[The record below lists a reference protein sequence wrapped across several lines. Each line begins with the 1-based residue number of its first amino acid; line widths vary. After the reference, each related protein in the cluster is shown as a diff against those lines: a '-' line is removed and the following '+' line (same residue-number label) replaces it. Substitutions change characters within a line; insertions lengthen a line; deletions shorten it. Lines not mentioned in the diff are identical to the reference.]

1 MVRKIPMRKIP
12 WRLMGK
18 EKYLER
24 VKDLV
29 NRSPY
34 YQLLGIE
41 IVKMGKGASTLR
53 MRFKKELTHA
63 YGMMHGGAIASLADS
78 AVAMALITLVD
89 PSDRI
94 TTIEFKV
101 NFVAP
106 VNEGKLTAHAK
117 ILHRGGKTAVGD
129 VEVFDGNGGLIAKV
143 IATYS
148 IMKVI

>member
-1 MVRKIPMRKIP
+1 MKRKVP

-18 EKYLER
+18 EKYLAQ

-41 IVKMGKGASTLR
+41 IVKMRKGVSTLR
-53 MRFKKELTHA
+53 MRFRKELTHA
-63 YGMMHGGAIASLADS
+63 LGMMHGGAIASLADS

-106 VNEGKLTAHAK
+106 VEEGKLTAQAK

-129 VEVFDGNGGLIAKV
+129 VEVLNQKGDLVAKV

-148 IMKVI
+148 IKKVV

>member
-1 MVRKIPMRKIP
+1 MRKVP

-18 EKYLER
+18 EKYLAQ

-41 IVKMGKGASTLR
+41 IVKMRKGVSTLR
-53 MRFKKELTHA
+53 MRFRKELTHA
-63 YGMMHGGAIASLADS
+63 LGMMHGGAIASLADS

-106 VNEGKLTAHAK
+106 VEEGKLTAQAK

-129 VEVFDGNGGLIAKV
+129 VEVLNEKGDLVAKV

-148 IMKVI
+148 IKKVV

>member
-1 MVRKIPMRKIP
+1 MRKVA
-12 WRLMGK
+12 WKVMGK
-18 EKYLER
+18 EKYLEQVR
-24 VKDLV
+24 DLV

-41 IVKMGKGASTLR
+41 IVKMRKGHATLQI
-53 MRFKKELTHA
+53 RFRKELTHA
-63 YGMMHGGAIASLADS
+63 LGRMHGGAIASLADS

-106 VNEGKLTAHAK
+106 VEAGRLTAQAK

-129 VEVFDGNGGLIAKV
+129 VEVLNEKGTLVAKV

-148 IMKVI
+148 IKKMI

>member
-1 MVRKIPMRKIP
+1 MRNVP
-12 WRLMGK
+12 WKVMEK
-18 EKYLER
+18 EKYLEQ

-41 IVKMGKGASTLR
+41 IVKMKKGMAILR
-53 MRFKKELTHA
+53 MRFRRELTHA
-63 YGMMHGGAIASLADS
+63 LGLMHGGAIASLADS

-106 VNEGKLTAHAK
+106 VDEGKLTAQAK

-129 VEVFDGNGGLIAKV
+129 VDVLNEKGGLVAKV

-148 IMKVI
+148 IKKTF

>member
-1 MVRKIPMRKIP
+1 MRKVP

-18 EKYLER
+18 EKYLAQ

-41 IVKMGKGASTLR
+41 VIKMRNGTATLR
-53 MRFKKELTHA
+53 MQFRKELTHA
-63 YGMMHGGAIASLADS
+63 LGMMHGGAIASLADS

-106 VNEGKLTAHAK
+106 VEEGKLTAQAN
-117 ILHRGGKTAVGD
+117 ILHRGSKTAVGD
-129 VEVFDGNGGLIAKV
+129 VEVLNEKGSLVAKV

-148 IMKVI
+148 IKKVI

>member
-1 MVRKIPMRKIP
+1 MRKVP

-18 EKYLER
+18 EKYLAQ

-41 IVKMGKGASTLR
+41 IVKMRKGASTLR
-53 MRFKKELTHA
+53 MRFRKELTHA
-63 YGMMHGGAIASLADS
+63 LGMMHGGAIASLADS

-94 TTIEFKV
+94 TTIEFKI

-106 VNEGKLTAHAK
+106 VEEGKLTAQAK

-129 VEVFDGNGGLIAKV
+129 VEVLNEKGSLVAKV

-148 IMKVI
+148 IKKVI

>member
-1 MVRKIPMRKIP
+1 MRKAP

-18 EKYLER
+18 EKYLDQ

-41 IVKMGKGASTLR
+41 IVKMRRGDATVR
-53 MRFKKELTHA
+53 MRFRKELTHA
-63 YGMMHGGAIASLADS
+63 LGMMHGGAIASLADS
-78 AVAMALITLVD
+78 AGAMALITLVD
-89 PSDRI
+89 PNDRI

-106 VNEGKLTAHAK
+106 VDAGKLTAQAK

-129 VEVFDGNGGLIAKV
+129 VAVLDEKGKLVAKV

-148 IMKVI
+148 IKKMI

>member
-1 MVRKIPMRKIP
+1 MKRKVP

-18 EKYLER
+18 EKYLAQ

-41 IVKMGKGASTLR
+41 IVKMRKGVSTLR
-53 MRFKKELTHA
+53 MRFRKELTHA
-63 YGMMHGGAIASLADS
+63 LGMMHGGAIASLADS

-106 VNEGKLTAHAK
+106 VEEGRLTAQAK

-129 VEVFDGNGGLIAKV
+129 VEVLNEKGDLVAKV

-148 IMKVI
+148 IKKVV

>member
-1 MVRKIPMRKIP
+1 MKRKVP

-18 EKYLER
+18 EKYLAQ

-41 IVKMGKGASTLR
+41 IVKMRKGVSTLR
-53 MRFKKELTHA
+53 MRFRKELTHA
-63 YGMMHGGAIASLADS
+63 LGMMHGGAIASLADS

-106 VNEGKLTAHAK
+106 VEEGKLTAQAK

-129 VEVFDGNGGLIAKV
+129 VEVLNEKGDLVAKV

-148 IMKVI
+148 IKKVV

>member
-1 MVRKIPMRKIP
+1 MKRKVP

-18 EKYLER
+18 EKYLAQ

-41 IVKMGKGASTLR
+41 IVKMRKGVSTLR
-53 MRFKKELTHA
+53 MRFRKELTHA
-63 YGMMHGGAIASLADS
+63 LGMMHGGAIASLADS

-106 VNEGKLTAHAK
+106 VEEGKLTAQAK
-117 ILHRGGKTAVGD
+117 ILHRGVKTAVGD
-129 VEVFDGNGGLIAKV
+129 VEVLNEKGDLVAKV

-148 IMKVI
+148 IKKVV